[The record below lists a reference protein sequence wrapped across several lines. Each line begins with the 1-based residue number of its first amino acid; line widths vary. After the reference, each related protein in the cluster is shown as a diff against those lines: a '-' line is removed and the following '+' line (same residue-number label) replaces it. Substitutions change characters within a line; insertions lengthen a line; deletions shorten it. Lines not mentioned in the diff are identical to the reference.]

1 MPVHSLR
8 ILPSLYS
15 RMCKAGDSLAQY
27 ISCGCDISSVLGIE
41 QMKLG
46 CEHIGALV
54 HYYYYYYYYYEY
66 WIYVEK
72 P

>member
-1 MPVHSLR
+1 
-8 ILPSLYS
+8 
-15 RMCKAGDSLAQY
+15 MCKAGDSLAQY

-54 HYYYYYYYYYEY
+54 HYYHYFYYYYEY
-66 WIYVEK
+66 YTC
-72 P
+72 